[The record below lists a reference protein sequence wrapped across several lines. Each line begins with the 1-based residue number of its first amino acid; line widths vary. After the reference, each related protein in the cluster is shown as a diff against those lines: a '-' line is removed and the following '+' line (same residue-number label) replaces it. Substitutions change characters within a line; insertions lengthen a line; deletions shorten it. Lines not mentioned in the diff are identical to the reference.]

1 MADPTEP
8 TTPPP
13 PTQPKETATAVKERA
28 PSRSTSC
35 CRLCAGDAAYVF
47 SAREMMIG
55 TRDRFDYEA
64 CEKCGALQIAEMPD
78 NLDRYYAEDYYTDR
92 QRKLVPRSKTGRW
105 LRRSGSN
112 FRLQGGALVRLVSG
126 RRYARFDWFRRTG
139 IGLDDAV
146 LDVGCGS
153 GRLLTRM
160 AREGFSKLSGIDP
173 RCPEPESPTPGIILS
188 RERPEQHVGSYRLV
202 MAHHSFEHMPRPV
215 EAFEAMA
222 RLVDPGGYLLLRV
235 PLADSWASRH
245 FGPDWVQLDAP
256 RHLQL
261 PTRKSIEI
269 LAHNCGLHVEHVE
282 DDSGSFQ
289 IWGSLLYRRGHSLA
303 EAGRGG
309 RRKLSLFR
317 RLTARWQA
325 RRLSRAGLG
334 DQACFYLRRN

>member
-1 MADPTEP
+1 MA
-8 TTPPP
+8 
-13 PTQPKETATAVKERA
+13 A
-28 PSRSTSC
+28 
-35 CRLCAGDAAYVF
+35 
-47 SAREMMIG
+47 SARLRGVDRILVLAAIAKSSRASFFGRHCTSDSSARSSTPE
-55 TRDRFDYEA
+55 RDA
-64 CEKCGALQIAEMPD
+64 
-78 NLDRYYAEDYYTDR
+78 
-92 QRKLVPRSKTGRW
+92 
-105 LRRSGSN
+105 
-112 FRLQGGALVRLVSG
+112 
-126 RRYARFDWFRRTG
+126 
-139 IGLDDAV
+139 
-146 LDVGCGS
+146 
-153 GRLLTRM
+153 
-160 AREGFSKLSGIDP
+160 
-173 RCPEPESPTPGIILS
+173 
-188 RERPEQHVGSYRLV
+188 
-202 MAHHSFEHMPRPV
+202 
-215 EAFEAMA
+215 AMA